1 MDLKEVLSKAAPLL
15 GLAVGGPGGAV
26 IANEVAKLFEAK
38 PGDAADLLNKITTDP
53 EAVAKLQEFQ
63 LKHEAI
69 ISQNIIAINQTMQA
83 ESKSERWPQYT
94 WRPFWGFISA
104 IAFLVYVI
112 LVCLLAY
119 KAIIAGKMEMLNVIP
134 QLTMAMVPL
143 FGIPGA
149 ILGVASWHRG
159 KQKRELTGLT
169 K

>member
-15 GLAVGGPGGAV
+15 GLAVGGPGGAM
-26 IANEVAKLFEAK
+26 IAGQVAKLFGAK
-38 PGDAADLLNKITTDP
+38 EGDAEDLMNKINADP
-53 EAVAKLQEFQ
+53 EATAKLWQFQ
-63 LKHEAI
+63 LKHEEI
-69 ISQNIIAINQTMQA
+69 ISRNIAAVNQTMQA
-83 ESKSERWPQYT
+83 ESKSERWPQYC

-104 IAFLVYVI
+104 LAFLALVM

-119 KAIIAGKMEMLNVIP
+119 RAIVEGKVEAINMIP
-134 QLTMAMVPL
+134 QLIFSMTSL
-143 FGIPGA
+143 FAVPGA